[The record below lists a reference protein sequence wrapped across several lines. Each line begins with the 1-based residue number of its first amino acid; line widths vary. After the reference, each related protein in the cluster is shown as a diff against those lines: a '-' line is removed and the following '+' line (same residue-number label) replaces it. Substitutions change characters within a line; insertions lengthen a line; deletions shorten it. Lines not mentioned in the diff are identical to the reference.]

1 MVLLYLNLKKEMRA
15 IKLEEAQKD
24 YYPKPSHMAVKYADA
39 FTLMPD
45 GEDEHTRHVH
55 YWVKR
60 ERFEAQLSF
69 NEGYIYVLEN
79 RSQPGI
85 LKIGYTDRSP
95 QARLKEI
102 NGATGVIIPWN
113 IANAFPCKA
122 PSHIEAI
129 VHKQLSKLHVSKEG
143 YAVSLS
149 MAEDTIKHIIEENQA
164 GI

>member
-1 MVLLYLNLKKEMRA
+1 MKSITLD
-15 IKLEEAQKD
+15 EAQKD

-39 FTLMPD
+39 FTLTPD
-45 GEDEHTRHVH
+45 TKDEHTRHVH

-102 NGATGVIIPWN
+102 NGATGVIIPWT

-122 PSHIEAI
+122 PSHIESI

-149 MAEDTIKHIIEENQA
+149 MAEDTIKRIIEENQA